1 MQTTIWWQLVSFQK
15 MKDRSYKITFE
26 SGELLPEQ
34 LLVLDQLFQKA
45 VFLLIGENPVDKLP
59 DDLPQAIEQWAEKEN
74 KKKSLS
80 KRQRDVIYVY
90 WNEKADKKK
99 YPTSNDFYEHAME
112 NNIQK
117 RKDLLD

>member
-1 MQTTIWWQLVSFQK
+1 

-59 DDLPQAIEQWAEKEN
+59 DDLPQAIEQ
-74 KKKSLS
+74 
-80 KRQRDVIYVY
+80 
-90 WNEKADKKK
+90 
-99 YPTSNDFYEHAME
+99 
-112 NNIQK
+112 
-117 RKDLLD
+117 